1 MANARALDK
10 RRKSIRNIRKIT
22 RTMELIATARFKKSM
37 DRATAATDY
46 TARITRLVGDLAASG
61 LEVSHPLLEGRTEV
75 NNVATLVLT
84 ANRGLCG
91 GYNGNVLR
99 QAIRQRQEWQDQ
111 NKNLALDVSGKRGI
125 SGFKFRNISVED
137 TYTQFDDQP
146 AFEEVEKIAE
156 GYLEDYASGK
166 IDRLDVVYT
175 QFKTVARQETV
186 VETLLPLGSLIDEEG
201 SEEGASGSS
210 ESLYEFV
217 PSPESI
223 LEEVT
228 KDSGYQPI
236 AVHSCL
242 SSHSGKIST
251 GPPPGIPR
259 TPQTPTFDFLGT
271 HGAPRKDAAV
281 SEQIARMVA
290 MKSATENA
298 SDMIRNLS
306 QTYNRA
312 RQSQITGEIMEVIG
326 GVEALQG

>member
-22 RTMELIATARFKKSM
+22 RTMELIATARFKKAM

-75 NNVATLVLT
+75 NNVATLDLT

-223 LEEVT
+223 LEEVVPMSF
-228 KDSGYQPI
+228 K
-236 AVHSCL
+236 VKLFKC
-242 SSHSGKIST
+242 
-251 GPPPGIPR
+251 
-259 TPQTPTFDFLGT
+259 FL
-271 HGAPRKDAAV
+271 DAAV

>member
-22 RTMELIATARFKKSM
+22 RTMELIATARFKKAM

-61 LEVSHPLLEGRTEV
+61 LEVSHPLLEGRSEV
-75 NNVATLVLT
+75 KNVATLVLT

-99 QAIRQRQEWQDQ
+99 KAMRQRQDWLDQD
-111 NKNLALDVSGKRGI
+111 KNLALDVSGKRGI
-125 SGFKFRNISVED
+125 SGFKFRKIDVED

-146 AFEEVEKIAE
+146 AFEEVEKIAQS
-156 GYLEDYASGK
+156 YLEDYAAGK
-166 IDRLDVVYT
+166 LDRLDVVYT

-186 VETLLPLGSLIDEEG
+186 VETLLPLGSLMDEQDSTGEAAG
-201 SEEGASGSS
+201 SG

-223 LEEVT
+223 LEEVVPMSF
-228 KDSGYQPI
+228 K
-236 AVHSCL
+236 VKLFKC
-242 SSHSGKIST
+242 
-251 GPPPGIPR
+251 
-259 TPQTPTFDFLGT
+259 FL
-271 HGAPRKDAAV
+271 DAAV